1 MTSRQRDD
9 SFLIREQEST
19 RTDEQGIDSALNER
33 CNGRF
38 DVADAGNIDND
49 ELPPGCFRR
58 GLHVV
63 SFRLG
68 LSARGSQHADCPLG
82 RELAKKL
89 QSLRPNTAE
98 KKTTPVTLPPGR
110 SRVATRPR

>member
-1 MTSRQRDD
+1 MPSRQRDD

-19 RTDEQGIDSALNER
+19 RTDEQGIDSALDER

-49 ELPPGCFRR
+49 ELLPGCFRR

-68 LSARGSQHADCPLG
+68 LSARVVSMPIVPLG
-82 RELAKKL
+82 TSWRK
-89 QSLRPNTAE
+89 SSSRPTDRLN
-98 KKTTPVTLPPGR
+98 P
-110 SRVATRPR
+110 